1 MSRKFAREL
10 VLKIAYQMNFE
21 EGGHLINATEAI
33 DRYRDMVEEP
43 KYQELT
49 DSDREFIEEILKGI
63 DSNREVLDERINEH
77 LINWTLD
84 RLNIIDSAMMRIA
97 AYEILFLKDTPKA
110 IVINEALN
118 LVSKFGDEKSTKY
131 INAVLDNLESN
142 EE

>member
-1 MSRKFAREL
+1 
-10 VLKIAYQMNFE
+10 VLKIAYQMSFE
-21 EGGHLINATEAI
+21 EEGHLINAADAI

-43 KYQELT
+43 KHQELT
-49 DSDREFIEEILKGI
+49 DGDRAFIEEILKGI